1 MSTSTHPLTHR
12 LTRVLALVLA
22 AVTVLV
28 ATSVPAD
35 SASAAVAAARQRTD
49 HFTVATFNVRGASHR
64 TPRPW
69 SWRMRGALR
78 AIALHRVSL
87 VGLQELERSQY
98 LGFRHATAGT
108 WAVVGTLSRN
118 GRSLDSRNAIAYRSS
133 RFRLV
138 AKSSLTI
145 PYLHGTPVAMPVIT
159 LRSRATG
166 ASFVVIN
173 THNPADVRGN
183 AQRYRSIAMSR
194 QVALVNRLRARGS
207 TVIVTGDMND
217 RSSYFCAMTRN
228 HRMHAAAG
236 GSIGRRCRPPRP
248 SGIDWIFAS
257 RNVSFRRYVSDLGT
271 RRAGY
276 SDHPIVVAAV
286 SLRS

>member
-1 MSTSTHPLTHR
+1 MSTF
-12 LTRVLALVLA
+12 TRSLVLVLA
-22 AVTVLV
+22 GAALLV
-28 ATSVPAD
+28 ATAVPSEATT
-35 SASAAVAAARQRTD
+35 AAAAPESAASSARQRAD

-64 TPRPW
+64 ATRPW
-69 SWRMRGALR
+69 TSRMRGSLR
-78 AIALHRVSL
+78 AIARHGVSL
-87 VGLQELERSQY
+87 VGLQELERAQY
-98 LGFRHATAGT
+98 LAFRHATAGR
-108 WAVVGTLSRN
+108 WSVVGTLSRN

-138 AKSSLTI
+138 ARSSLTI

-166 ASFVVIN
+166 QAFVVIN

-183 AQRYRSIAMSR
+183 AQRYRTIAMLR

-207 TVIVTGDMND
+207 TVLVTGDMND

-228 HRMHAAAG
+228 HRMHAASG

-257 RNVSFRRYVSDLGT
+257 RDVSFRRYVSDQGT

-286 SLRS
+286 SLRR